1 MGNPFAEALHDGGTL
16 DNINKYQALSFQFIG
31 TNWSRNFVVSIA
43 FAQSN
48 NDKATKL
55 YELFTSLTIAHT
67 GFDPKDIQ
75 GSCGAD
81 GADHKVSVLASVEAR
96 VCFMHNGDIVGA
108 SAVGKLVRT
117 KMKVAINLFSEG
129 NNLISKAHNLATR
142 FLYGSEWYKQLW
154 KLANALYGAHG
165 EWIKLFLD
173 LNYTWIYAQPPLFY
187 SIG

>member
-1 MGNPFAEALHDGGTL
+1 MA
-16 DNINKYQALSFQFIG
+16 
-31 TNWSRNFVVSIA
+31 
-43 FAQSN
+43 N

-117 KMKVAINLFSEG
+117 NMKVAINLFSEG
-129 NNLISKAHNLATR
+129 NNLISKAHNLATH
-142 FLYGSEWYKQLW
+142 FLYGSEWYEQLW
-154 KLANALYGAHG
+154 KLENALSGAHG
-165 EWIKLFLD
+165 EWVKLCLD
-173 LNYTWIYAQPPLFY
+173 LNDTWIYAQQSLLY